1 MAEYIK
7 LPDGSFLE
15 LKEGQSAL
23 EGRMAAQQLYPELF
37 KTESETPKQDTSGL
51 KAAASAGLTRLG
63 GEFELLK
70 GKAGFKD
77 QAEAQREYEAAE
89 KKASERF
96 TPTEKG
102 WSEDPFL
109 KFRETLGGSL
119 PSMVAPA
126 AAGLAALALPVSAPV
141 AIGAGLLGAGAV
153 SAGQFTGSNLS
164 RQVGT
169 GKSLEEAS
177 GAAALGAAI
186 PQALIDTAAMALI
199 PGVGKLFG
207 SVGSKLT
214 TEQAKAIAS
223 QTLGKAAADYTAKTG
238 LAMGR
243 EGFTE
248 VVQQSLE
255 RLQAG
260 LNIADPDAR
269 EEYIE
274 SFIGGAVLGGAIA
287 PVGRA
292 IERSGAKTQAARA
305 ERDERNV
312 AAKEAAEQ
320 ERLAKEQ
327 QTAAEKQ
334 QAAQEEAERNSA
346 PYAMQV
352 GQQYDALLAD
362 FNARKAALKKP
373 GKDAT
378 PVEKAEYK
386 DAQKELQDLNAQLKE
401 IVPEYRRT
409 APIRAQ
415 AQEQARVEGLSPE
428 EFMLEQTMGGEGMQA
443 AGRARGERGALFG
456 RDQLP
461 AAPVDTSVQDYV
473 NARVE
478 LAREQLT
485 APTGME
491 LVEYLAQ
498 DPVMAA
504 RIVETKTP
512 MPGMSYS
519 ESNLL
524 RNALGKTLAA
534 QAKAQ
539 AKAQE
544 EARTAQAEQAERI
557 QAAMAG
563 QTPGSEIMG
572 AMREQPG
579 VRAAQEERA
588 TDEARLAKIAPEISA
603 LRRISEN
610 PLGISGLSDQFRLFG
625 EAQTPPSPG
634 IAPIGQMRQKLLGE
648 DVTFTAEEEKKRDL
662 RRVPGADFKLRAR
675 AEGTGAPVTR
685 DELADRINTVLSTY
699 DLSPEAV
706 ELLQRVEKAMPQKL
720 APEYAQMLDQQLG
733 LIESSQEGVPRK
745 GADRPAMLQAFPA
758 AGARADTAAPTTA
771 FKYEQESLRSAQQG
785 QAQTTGRRVT
795 QPEGE
800 RVTVETGETPVQKR
814 VSDITP
820 KTLRGESAAPAPL
833 SALTADRNKEQSPL
847 VEFLRIAEAA
857 AAEDAGQMDLF
868 DKKAEVARQR
878 AATKEGKPVGVPLG
892 RGTIKESPEAFRR
905 VQDAPTARKVR
916 KDLREAEA
924 AKKPQTAA
932 EKARAEQGAK
942 DAELLQYKRDLS
954 DARAK
959 FLNDVL
965 GAQARLREQ
974 VPGRIVRALSE
985 IERDARE
992 KGLTA
997 DAAQGIQ
1004 YKNALYNK
1012 DAGWLL
1018 REIGKV
1024 EKTLREITEKV
1035 TAAKNKSASYTGD
1048 IAMVK
1053 AFKGQASAIRAH
1065 SRLSVQLAALN
1076 NAYELRSGAA
1086 QPRVTSALRVEDKE
1100 RARPEEQEEID
1111 AELERVQTFG
1121 IRKERVNTLKEQLAA
1136 AKKDGTEKS
1145 VRRLSE
1151 ELRKAENEL
1160 AEVAPKQIKGKVTQ
1174 ASRIESS
1181 APSKLRAGTE
1191 ESKKTTGS
1199 VKRPVVEGRTEK
1211 LPTVKQAVDAGNLA
1225 SLLKQAAEKPKTAAE
1240 IKALSMEQD
1249 RVVTEAQQKLVDD
1262 LRIQKNKLEEE
1273 VRALTNLQAKGTT
1286 RVTAETLKTKSK
1298 QLQQVSNAFNRANT
1312 TLKRYYNATVG
1323 GTGVSDVE
1331 GPDMRG
1337 STSRSSKAIDD
1348 DQEGLSYLRGVETE
1362 SLALNRDVVA
1372 LLEKGDV
1379 QGALLLIS
1387 KDPAV
1392 DKFSQAVAA
1401 RLAPFLDV
1409 TKVQLVNKLTD
1420 PDGKEVLGAATSKL
1434 IELNRNGGLSV
1445 ETLLHEA
1452 THAAAE
1458 RVVQLSETNPNAL
1471 TKEQKLAVNELKA
1484 LHARV
1489 KNDKGITSKNAK
1501 SSLSEF
1507 VAEAM
1512 SNRNLQ
1518 KQLAQRQWRLVD
1530 AWKGIKSII
1539 MRMLGMQKV
1548 ETMFGASVV
1557 AVDQLFVPASAKVG
1571 KGRKETRVTRSLS
1584 AKDIAALDDGSNS
1597 MKQFADQF
1605 GPLIKQKDRT
1615 PEDVER
1621 IGAQVI
1627 DDMLNSALPY
1637 IKPSGL
1643 MSKSEVAKLRAE
1655 HNAKSVVA
1663 LPTADSLDYKG
1674 MVTMSDGKTYDENN
1688 PLHYV
1693 EATPA
1698 TFAALEAMNNPD
1710 LREREAE
1717 TIASQRQTDF
1727 LNLASYLVG
1736 NYKNYTTAETALVLK
1751 AAAKYGVISGSNGRL
1766 KLVEIGKDNRHN
1778 IAVLGKETAD
1788 AVIEQLRA
1796 GKGLKQAFLDGLQ
1809 KNADDN
1815 AKNNERKNGWK
1826 KFEQGGSP
1834 GAALQTLYTEDEI
1847 NRALNKTGYDG
1858 AEFNT
1863 EAELIEQ
1870 LIADGHLKDRRSK
1883 TSVDAL
1889 EKAAIELNEGC
1900 AGTPWCTGASVGT
1913 ARNQIEQGDFYVYYD
1928 KGRPE
1933 VAVRMDGNSKIG
1945 EVRGNNPNQALN
1957 PAQQDL
1963 AANFLRS
1970 NKFEKADEYLSE
1982 FERREALVKLAK
1994 GETKL
1999 GVNDLLGEESPL
2011 NSRGKVDAFSVGQLL
2026 TFRNIDGYRNRPDP
2040 VDSVVDFFGK
2050 QYFDAAVRAYENNQF
2065 VFSDVRV
2072 NENTEKEGVE
2082 VEFAGNKYN
2091 ATTDT
2096 LKAAKE
2102 ITLTAFSY
2110 GRKRAAAVTFPK
2122 LTDVKELTIFY
2133 GELVL
2138 PALETVNEVTFFR
2151 REKTGP
2157 QAKIVMPPNA
2167 VVKEVRG
2174 HADAAGVIEG
2184 PTTVE
2189 LVTLSRST
2197 GSLVLE
2203 LPDTKYVATVV
2214 DDRGIARRYAAEAI
2228 EPTNEALETKGI
2240 GFADQRR
2247 AKRGEATPE
2256 QNATYAA
2263 VAGLAHKKFFDA
2275 LKKIFGTAAYQHA
2288 LKNTD
2293 TYEAYTKTND
2303 YRTAIRNAV
2312 EDVLERYKY
2321 SREAFDKMAEVIAN
2335 STGAKVAYE
2344 EGQLI
2349 APKRV
2354 GNPPSG
2360 AEFTE
2365 APEERRFLR
2374 AAPADA
2380 AADADA
2386 LESLSK
2392 KIIAQPKT
2400 LKEKLGSNLAL
2411 QLEMQGV
2418 DMRAGLRDTLK
2429 FGDDKLFTQA
2439 MYHVRKAEQK
2449 MAQMFTVM
2457 NSGPLVAYKDSKGLT
2472 GYRSSNQ
2479 NSAREVF
2486 DAISDI
2492 PVDNPQLKTDL
2503 AQTYLV
2509 AVRANNKGLPKLDLG
2524 AMELKQADLDAALA
2538 AAEANPALKS
2548 ALENVRRKYSAYNKG
2563 MIEFL
2568 ASTQRITK
2576 KEAADLLKE
2585 GDYVPFYRVDKNG
2598 KADLVFNN
2606 NVKFNVGDI
2615 RRQPYLAELKGGDTK
2630 LLPLNEAIQ
2639 RNTLLLTDMALTNNA
2654 AKSVAYGL
2662 QALGKGAGPV
2672 DPKTGKPTNLMAIK
2686 PGFGP
2691 DDASVVRFY
2700 QEPDPRDPEDD
2711 GKRHILVDTTGTLA
2725 EGIPAELVV
2734 QSLEGASLALPG
2746 FFKLGGIAADWLRA
2760 GVTRT
2765 PLYIA
2770 RKLVR
2775 EPMAASFTGGLESN
2789 AFSSVFKAGAEFLR
2803 MSAGSSDAQAK
2814 LVEKGLIQSN
2824 IFAGDMSDMK
2834 KMALQLASGKDQS
2847 AWEKVFAAADRY
2859 AMRADAATLA
2869 LVLKNAEAS
2878 GLSEVEADMATMESM
2893 NFYKRGLSPTLQY
2906 ASRLIPFFNAQ
2917 IQGLNVLV
2925 KAARGNMPFEEQQE
2939 IKRKFLNNALL
2950 LTFTGVAY
2958 AMAMEDD
2965 ETFRN
2970 ARPRDKYSN
2979 FFMPIPGVDEP
2990 LKLPIPFEAGYF
3002 FSLAVAAVDSM
3013 RAETDGKAQW
3023 QAIRDLFLGSVPGY
3037 SSMFVPQIVKPAFE
3051 VWSNKNFL
3059 TGGAVE
3065 SLRFQGLDT
3074 EARYLATTT
3083 ELAKQM
3089 SKAVPLLSPIQIEHI
3104 VRGYFGVMPL
3114 AAVAAANNLFA
3125 REDKGEKPA
3134 GRASDLPLVGT
3145 AFQKKYG
3152 GADADVVFREVD
3164 EILQTRNTFN
3174 DILKSG
3180 RREEAV
3186 EYRDKHRVEL
3196 AMASAAGQY
3205 RQVIGR
3211 INADVRRTQERND
3224 LTPEEKRLRLDELD
3238 KARQGRAEAFI
3249 KMQRAI
3255 EARQGTD

>member
-1 MAEYIK
+1 M
-7 LPDGSFLE
+7 
-15 LKEGQSAL
+15 
-23 EGRMAAQQLYPELF
+23 MAARQLFPDLF
-37 KTESETPKQDTSGL
+37 KAPEETPKQDTSGL

-186 PQALIDTAAMALI
+186 PQALVDTAAMALI

-352 GQQYDALLAD
+352 GQQYDALLQE
-362 FNARKAALKKP
+362 FQTKKTALKNP

-386 DAQKELQDLNAQLKE
+386 DAQKEVQDLNAQIKE

-409 APIRAQ
+409 APIRKQ
-415 AQEQARVEGLSPE
+415 AQEQARKAGMDP
-428 EFMLEQTMGGEGMQA
+428 FDYMLEQTGEVPTYTQSTPGTLPEVDMEGIPGAASDQPTRAAEKMQGIA
-443 AGRARGERGALFG
+443 QYVAERF
-456 RDQLP
+456 D
-461 AAPVDTSVQDYV
+461 
-473 NARVE
+473 
-478 LAREQLT
+478 LAQEQLIN
-485 APTGME
+485 PTTME
-491 LVEYLAQ
+491 LVDYLAQ

-512 MPGMSYS
+512 MPGMSRS
-519 ESNLL
+519 ESTLL
-524 RNALGKTLAA
+524 RNALGKTL
-534 QAKAQ
+534 
-539 AKAQE
+539 
-544 EARTAQAEQAERI
+544 TAQAE
-557 QAAMAG
+557 
-563 QTPGSEIMG
+563 
-572 AMREQPG
+572 
-579 VRAAQEERA
+579 AQEA
-588 TDEARLAKIAPEISA
+588 ARQAQGMQGTAASQQ
-603 LRRISEN
+603 RISEVEAEEQAALEAQRAEGQRAAEEAQREQA
-610 PLGISGLSDQFRLFG
+610 LGGEYAALQRMGAPQTGSRGVFDEAAPYSLGANLSDQFSLFG
-625 EAQTPPSPG
+625 TEQP
-634 IAPIGQMRQKLLGE
+634 APAGSAAMGQMQQKLTGE
-648 DVTFTAEEEKKRDL
+648 DVTFTADEEKPRNL
-662 RRVPGADFKLRAR
+662 QRVPGAEFKLRGR
-675 AEGTGAPVTR
+675 NEGTAPVTR
-685 DELADRINTVLSTY
+685 EELADRINTVLSTY

-706 ELLQRVEKAMPQKL
+706 DLLQRAEKALPAANTVFTQKRVAETTKGTKTDEAKSAGFFDL
-720 APEYAQMLDQQLG
+720 LDQQLAR
-733 LIESSQEGVPRK
+733 IESGAEGVPRK
-745 GADRPAMLQAFPA
+745 GQSRTLDLQTFPPSAEQQAQASTTAPTEAGTSQVRQITGAQPGQAASGLKTPIAQPDVEDRRTSVRGAADVTKRV
-758 AGARADTAAPTTA
+758 ADTAP
-771 FKYEQESLRSAQQG
+771 S
-785 QAQTTGRRVT
+785 
-795 QPEGE
+795 
-800 RVTVETGETPVQKR
+800 
-814 VSDITP
+814 
-820 KTLRGESAAPAPL
+820 TLRGPSAKPVPVRASTSRDSLTLVNELEPL
-833 SALTADRNKEQSPL
+833 LRVVEEAAQADTGQKSLFGEKDEAVR
-847 VEFLRIAEAA
+847 AA
-857 AAEDAGQMDLF
+857 AATA
-868 DKKAEVARQR
+868 
-878 AATKEGKPVGVPLG
+878 EGKPVGMPLG
-892 RGTIKESPEAFRR
+892 RGYVKGNRGAFQMFMKSKFVQNLRQQLRR
-905 VQDAPTARKVR
+905 DEEIAKRAQAIPALEKRASALVAEIEDILKQYAEYRDADAIVKANKDVAKAKRDMADIRAAAGKATVDRMLLAGAIEDLKQSRKQVIEQGYGEGGVQELLANIDAVNAQLQDAQTDMALLNSALSVLDGQLQSFAAVQKLAARMEKAPSVERIDQAKQELRAVQTELGVLQEENKKLQNRMR
-916 KDLREAEA
+916 KDAADKRRADEAVRQAERNAQVA
-924 AKKPQTAA
+924 AGRIKP
-932 EKARAEQGAK
+932 AEQALNNLPLYDK
-942 DAELLQYKRDLS
+942 ATQYPALTEAQLL
-954 DARAK
+954 
-959 FLNDVL
+959 
-965 GAQARLREQ
+965 
-974 VPGRIVRALSE
+974 
-985 IERDARE
+985 ARE
-992 KGLTA
+992 KGGTLPDLTA
-997 DAAQGIQ
+997 GEKIAIGGDPARVLGGYRARITALEKTIRQSQDKSKAALGRDMVEPKQNLRDALAKAYKQAKSATERDALGPKLDVAEAELARAKAELSNTDVIWVGMKSQIKQLADVIAREEWLSGMISEGRIELEAPAAAKVRAKPTAEEREQASARRVEDASVRTTGASTSGEPLTRSEAAKARQPQKTLFEGKGEPGGAAVEIGGPTTLEKLQASARERMSKGLFFSRGTPVNGLTGTELRSELDKAVGDENAFGRKVSVFNTVQEFLDARPRYNGKIPFDAKGFVDPKSGRAYLFAENIAKGEGLGILLHEVGVHLGFRNFF
-1004 YKNALYNK
+1004 NAGQFNAIAKVVRNWANAPANTLEGKIGRAAAKRAK
-1012 DAGWLL
+1012 DAGTSAAQIDDEL
-1018 REIGKV
+1018 IAYAV
-1024 EKTLREITEKV
+1024 EE
-1035 TAAKNKSASYTGD
+1035 A
-1048 IAMVK
+1048 VK
-1053 AFKGQASAIRAH
+1053 AGVEPAGVKGGSA
-1065 SRLSVQLAALN
+1065 VQNWLRMIVNAFNKALETLGLAPEKLKVGDLVN
-1076 NAYELRSGAA
+1076 MAYGAA
-1086 QPRVTSALRVEDKE
+1086 QLEIKGTWHGTGKLFKEFDHKYMGTGEGAQAFSWGTYRAQSKGVAGVYQGLGARKQVEAWLQQPEIVAWMASQKPRYGGKTAEDFAKF
-1100 RARPEEQEEID
+1100 A
-1111 AELERVQTFG
+1111 AEGAPGKSLVGVPFEMATG
-1121 IRKERVNTLKEQLAA
+1121 MQLGLDKY
-1136 AKKDGTEKS
+1136 AK
-1145 VRRLSE
+1145 
-1151 ELRKAENEL
+1151 EL
-1160 AEVAPKQIKGKVTQ
+1160 AEGEAYPLTPADALKIALKYAHPTG
-1174 ASRIESS
+1174 S
-1181 APSKLRAGTE
+1181 ARRALRAWVETADMSPATAPHPNPLYKGRRTYTLDSTVESDVARDVLRIIEAPDVWGLDASQPPKELIKVAAELARTQYAESAAYGGTTDYF
-1191 ESKKTTGS
+1191 KKQTKEAKEKLKVLDKLDLADVTYNPPTPAPLPRPTGNMLRTLHGR
-1199 VKRPVVEGRTEK
+1199 KENEYLQWDLPENAQPPVVSK
-1211 LPTVKQAVDAGNLA
+1211 ALKQAVEGLDREARRKYDAILAPLTRGNRV
-1225 SLLKQAAEKPKTAAE
+1225 LKGADIYE
-1240 IKALSMEQD
+1240 ALGGAME
-1249 RVVTEAQQKLVDD
+1249 
-1262 LRIQKNKLEEE
+1262 
-1273 VRALTNLQAKGTT
+1273 
-1286 RVTAETLKTKSK
+1286 S
-1298 QLQQVSNAFNRANT
+1298 NRAASE
-1312 TLKRYYNATVG
+1312 LLHSFGVA
-1323 GTGVSDVE
+1323 GTKFLD
-1331 GPDMRG
+1331 RK
-1337 STSRSSKAIDD
+1337 SRSKRITDRSTYNYVDYSDKEEGAAIVAADINPVGPA
-1348 DQEGLSYLRGVETE
+1348 EGL
-1362 SLALNRDVVA
+1362 
-1372 LLEKGDV
+1372 
-1379 QGALLLIS
+1379 
-1387 KDPAV
+1387 
-1392 DKFSQAVAA
+1392 
-1401 RLAPFLDV
+1401 
-1409 TKVQLVNKLTD
+1409 
-1420 PDGKEVLGAATSKL
+1420 
-1434 IELNRNGGLSV
+1434 
-1445 ETLLHEA
+1445 
-1452 THAAAE
+1452 
-1458 RVVQLSETNPNAL
+1458 
-1471 TKEQKLAVNELKA
+1471 
-1484 LHARV
+1484 
-1489 KNDKGITSKNAK
+1489 
-1501 SSLSEF
+1501 
-1507 VAEAM
+1507 
-1512 SNRNLQ
+1512 
-1518 KQLAQRQWRLVD
+1518 
-1530 AWKGIKSII
+1530 
-1539 MRMLGMQKV
+1539 
-1548 ETMFGASVV
+1548 
-1557 AVDQLFVPASAKVG
+1557 LF
-1571 KGRKETRVTRSLS
+1571 
-1584 AKDIAALDDGSNS
+1584 
-1597 MKQFADQF
+1597 
-1605 GPLIKQKDRT
+1605 
-1615 PEDVER
+1615 
-1621 IGAQVI
+1621 
-1627 DDMLNSALPY
+1627 
-1637 IKPSGL
+1637 
-1643 MSKSEVAKLRAE
+1643 
-1655 HNAKSVVA
+1655 
-1663 LPTADSLDYKG
+1663 
-1674 MVTMSDGKTYDENN
+1674 
-1688 PLHYV
+1688 
-1693 EATPA
+1693 
-1698 TFAALEAMNNPD
+1698 
-1710 LREREAE
+1710 
-1717 TIASQRQTDF
+1717 
-1727 LNLASYLVG
+1727 
-1736 NYKNYTTAETALVLK
+1736 
-1751 AAAKYGVISGSNGRL
+1751 
-1766 KLVEIGKDNRHN
+1766 
-1778 IAVLGKETAD
+1778 
-1788 AVIEQLRA
+1788 
-1796 GKGLKQAFLDGLQ
+1796 
-1809 KNADDN
+1809 
-1815 AKNNERKNGWK
+1815 
-1826 KFEQGGSP
+1826 
-1834 GAALQTLYTEDEI
+1834 
-1847 NRALNKTGYDG
+1847 
-1858 AEFNT
+1858 
-1863 EAELIEQ
+1863 
-1870 LIADGHLKDRRSK
+1870 
-1883 TSVDAL
+1883 
-1889 EKAAIELNEGC
+1889 
-1900 AGTPWCTGASVGT
+1900 
-1913 ARNQIEQGDFYVYYD
+1913 
-1928 KGRPE
+1928 
-1933 VAVRMDGNSKIG
+1933 
-1945 EVRGNNPNQALN
+1945 
-1957 PAQQDL
+1957 
-1963 AANFLRS
+1963 
-1970 NKFEKADEYLSE
+1970 
-1982 FERREALVKLAK
+1982 
-1994 GETKL
+1994 
-1999 GVNDLLGEESPL
+1999 
-2011 NSRGKVDAFSVGQLL
+2011 SRG
-2026 TFRNIDGYRNRPDP
+2026 
-2040 VDSVVDFFGK
+2040 
-2050 QYFDAAVRAYENNQF
+2050 
-2065 VFSDVRV
+2065 
-2072 NENTEKEGVE
+2072 
-2082 VEFAGNKYN
+2082 
-2091 ATTDT
+2091 
-2096 LKAAKE
+2096 
-2102 ITLTAFSY
+2102 
-2110 GRKRAAAVTFPK
+2110 
-2122 LTDVKELTIFY
+2122 
-2133 GELVL
+2133 
-2138 PALETVNEVTFFR
+2138 
-2151 REKTGP
+2151 
-2157 QAKIVMPPNA
+2157 
-2167 VVKEVRG
+2167 
-2174 HADAAGVIEG
+2174 
-2184 PTTVE
+2184 
-2189 LVTLSRST
+2189 
-2197 GSLVLE
+2197 
-2203 LPDTKYVATVV
+2203 
-2214 DDRGIARRYAAEAI
+2214 
-2228 EPTNEALETKGI
+2228 
-2240 GFADQRR
+2240 
-2247 AKRGEATPE
+2247 
-2256 QNATYAA
+2256 
-2263 VAGLAHKKFFDA
+2263 
-2275 LKKIFGTAAYQHA
+2275 
-2288 LKNTD
+2288 
-2293 TYEAYTKTND
+2293 
-2303 YRTAIRNAV
+2303 
-2312 EDVLERYKY
+2312 
-2321 SREAFDKMAEVIAN
+2321 
-2335 STGAKVAYE
+2335 
-2344 EGQLI
+2344 
-2349 APKRV
+2349 AP
-2354 GNPPSG
+2354 
-2360 AEFTE
+2360 
-2365 APEERRFLR
+2365 
-2374 AAPADA
+2374 
-2380 AADADA
+2380 ADA

-2429 FGDDKLFTQA
+2429 FGDDNLFTQA

-2568 ASTQRITK
+2568 ASTGRISK

-2598 KADLVFNN
+2598 KAALVFNN

-2662 QALGKGAGPV
+2662 QALGKGKGPV
-2672 DPKTGKPTNLMAIK
+2672 DPKTGKPSNVMAIK

-2691 DDASVVRFY
+2691 DDASVIRFY
-2700 QEPDPRDPEDD
+2700 QEPDPSKPDDD

-2770 RKLVR
+2770 RKLIR

-2789 AFSSVFKAGAEFLR
+2789 TFSSVFKAGAEFLR
-2803 MSAGSSDAQAK
+2803 MSTGSSDAQAK
-2814 LVEKGLIQSN
+2814 LIEKGLIQSN

-2834 KMALQLASGKDQS
+2834 KMALQLASGKDQNV
-2847 AWEKVFAAADRY
+2847 WEKVFAAADRY

-3023 QAIRDLFLGSVPGY
+3023 QAIRDLFLGSIPGY
-3037 SSMFVPQIVKPAFE
+3037 SSMGIPQIAKPALE

-3065 SLRFQGLDT
+3065 SLRLQGLDT
-3074 EARYLATTT
+3074 EERYLATTT

-3152 GADADVVFREVD
+3152 GADADVVFREAD
-3164 EILQTRNTFN
+3164 EAMTARTTLNKM
-3174 DILKSG
+3174 LSEG
-3180 RREEAV
+3180 RREEAA